1 MDYKCNT
8 CEALTLALD
17 LHQIVQPGKKKKKK
31 TNSEAGHVNVL
42 CASYLLFKLFLIV
55 GLKEDV
61 NQHLKHYRVTM
72 IDLCSVKR
80 AKLDIILQ
88 ARYKRARYNL
98 VMGCNG
104 MTWSMLSYYMK

>member
-1 MDYKCNT
+1 M
-8 CEALTLALD
+8 
-17 LHQIVQPGKKKKKK
+17 
-31 TNSEAGHVNVL
+31 NVL

-80 AKLDIILQ
+80 AKLDII
-88 ARYKRARYNL
+88 
-98 VMGCNG
+98 
-104 MTWSMLSYYMK
+104 